1 MNWVFGAYAN
11 VYHTAMMQEQK
22 AQHALPARRA
32 GKLARLFGR
41 A

>member
-11 VYHTAMMQEQK
+11 VYTTAMMSEQK
-22 AQHALPARRA
+22 AHHALPARPVS
-32 GKLARLFGR
+32 KLARLFGR